1 MSIPGYET
9 ATKEHDVDEH
19 KGDDHHHTTTESYY
33 YEMDEYKSGAITTIS
48 TTLTTLT
55 LAFYGLI

>member
-1 MSIPGYET
+1 MSIPGNET
-9 ATKEHDVDEH
+9 VTKEYDGQRD
-19 KGDDHHHTTTESYY
+19 DDHHQTTTESYY
-33 YEMDEYKSGAITTIS
+33 YEMDEYKSGAITTI